1 MHQGSHE
8 NCRGQAKAAQF
19 LHPEAI
25 SLSQFYELITA
36 PNYSL
41 LPSFLVSPC
50 DFCYYIQQ
58 NTPTQY
64 PPSVKNSRGYDWFCV
79 ASLTQ
84 PQPLLLR
91 GSECVTQDYTVHCES
106 ESGRLR
112 FGMYGGV
119 KEWDVLFILSLI
131 FSFLFYSYQKKTERT
146 RANFWNLIW
155 KNEETFI
162 INFTSSITV
171 SADLSVFSIAL
182 KPLDGLWKCCLFA
195 Q

>member
-1 MHQGSHE
+1 MKLS
-8 NCRGQAKAAQF
+8 RGKAKAEQF
-19 LHPEAI
+19 PHPEAI

-36 PNYSL
+36 QNYSL
-41 LPSFLVSPC
+41 PPSIHVSPC

-84 PQPLLLR
+84 PQPLLLG

-106 ESGRLR
+106 ESGRLC

-119 KEWDVLFILSLI
+119 REWNVLFILSLL
-131 FSFLFYSYQKKTERT
+131 FSFLFSSYRKKTPPECSRT
-146 RANFWNLIW
+146 NFWNLAW
-155 KNEETFI
+155 KNEGTFI
-162 INFTSSITV
+162 INFTSSVKISAV
-171 SADLSVFSIAL
+171 SANLSVFSIAL
-182 KPLDGLWKCCLFA
+182 KPLDGFWKCCLFA